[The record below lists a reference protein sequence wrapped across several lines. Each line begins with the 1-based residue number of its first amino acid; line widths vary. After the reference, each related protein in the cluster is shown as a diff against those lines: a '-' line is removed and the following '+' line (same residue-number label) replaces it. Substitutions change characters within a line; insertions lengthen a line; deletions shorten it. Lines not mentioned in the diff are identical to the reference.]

1 LECPGQRRPG
11 MKLIIFLSIITIL
24 DTGMDAYLK
33 LFPVILIL
41 GAYVFSV
48 FDIIF
53 FGHVIKGLKKKIQS

>member
-1 LECPGQRRPG
+1 